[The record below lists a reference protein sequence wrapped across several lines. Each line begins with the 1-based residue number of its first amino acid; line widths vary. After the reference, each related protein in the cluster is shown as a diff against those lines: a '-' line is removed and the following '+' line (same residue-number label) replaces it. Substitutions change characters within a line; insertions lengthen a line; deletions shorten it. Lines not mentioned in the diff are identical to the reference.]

1 MKPFTKIVSEREQRC
16 KLKYILEYMFML
28 CVLHCFT
35 VWKRPMR
42 DLVYKK
48 KYRKRSG
55 ILLKLPRS
63 SSHVI
68 FEEHETIYQSHNFFL
83 FYRIAHVTTKSKEY
97 ILIHLNSAA
106 NPSGMNYLLIERL
119 WLILIWTWYYL
130 ISDWSPVTLVW
141 FFKSLNL
148 YNLGALTMIMTA
160 VWYSGSERSPRNRKV
175 EHSNHSR
182 DKP

>member
-1 MKPFTKIVSEREQRC
+1 
-16 KLKYILEYMFML
+16 ML

-35 VWKRPMR
+35 VWNRLMR

-48 KYRKRSG
+48 NYRKLSG
-55 ILLKLPRS
+55 ILLKLPRGS
-63 SSHVI
+63 NHVI
-68 FEEHETIYQSHNFFL
+68 FEEYETIYLSHILFL
-83 FYRIAHVTTKSKEY
+83 FFRIAHATTESKEY
-97 ILIHLNSAA
+97 IHIHLYSAA
-106 NPSGMNYLLIERL
+106 NPPGMNNLLFERL

-130 ISDWSPVTLVW
+130 ISDCSPVTSVW

-160 VWYSGSERSPRNRKV
+160 VWCSGSERSPRNRKV
-175 EHSNHSR
+175 ERSNHSR